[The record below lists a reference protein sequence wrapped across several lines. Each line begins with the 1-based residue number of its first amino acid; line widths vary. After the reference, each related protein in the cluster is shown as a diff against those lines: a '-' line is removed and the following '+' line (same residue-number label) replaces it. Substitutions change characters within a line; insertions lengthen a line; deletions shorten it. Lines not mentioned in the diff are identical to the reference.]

1 LRSWRTGH
9 GIAGDIS
16 QPSSLDNAASSLFLF
31 LTPYELTLEL
41 LLSDHPDLQKLPSG
55 SATFLRQCH
64 PEVA

>member
-1 LRSWRTGH
+1 M
-9 GIAGDIS
+9 S
-16 QPSSLDNAASSLFLF
+16 QPSSLDNAAPSLFLF

-41 LLSDHPDLQKLPSG
+41 SLSDHPDLQKLPSG